1 MPYRIWLMNLIKKSI
16 KYERSRALK
25 IASFLA
31 ISLLIAF
38 VGVVPF
44 LRQANEQRAW
54 NTIQNP
60 KNSGVREALELLS
73 QGCWAR
79 SWMPNFLA
87 TSLFGNCANLS
98 GANLSGANLTYFAK
112 LSGAKLSGA
121 NLSGADLS
129 NAYLSRANLSR
140 TNLTSANLFSADLS
154 RANLTSANLTSAV
167 LSADFRNADLT
178 SANLTSAYLIS
189 TDLIGANLSDAKLSG
204 AHLIGA
210 NFSDANLSRANLSGA
225 KISGVKLRSAN
236 LSDANLSGADLGCYT
251 VSTEKLV
258 CTDLKGVKNLT
269 SQQIKAAKNWEQ
281 VCYNPELRRQLNLPP
296 ENPKICVGDLL
307 K

>member
-225 KISGVKLRSAN
+225 KLSGVKLRSAN

>member
-1 MPYRIWLMNLIKKSI
+1 MNLIKKSI

-98 GANLSGANLTYFAK
+98 GANLTYFAK

-140 TNLTSANLFSADLS
+140 ANLSGANLFSADLS
-154 RANLTSANLTSAV
+154 GANLTSANLTSAV

-178 SANLTSAYLIS
+178 SADLTSADLIS

-225 KISGVKLRSAN
+225 KLSGVKLRSAN

-281 VCYNPELRRQLNLPP
+281 VCYDPELRRQLNLPP